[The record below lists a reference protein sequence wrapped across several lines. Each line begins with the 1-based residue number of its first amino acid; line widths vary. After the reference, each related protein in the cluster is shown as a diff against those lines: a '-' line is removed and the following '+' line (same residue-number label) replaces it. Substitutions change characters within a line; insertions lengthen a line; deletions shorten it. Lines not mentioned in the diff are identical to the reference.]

1 MSASIPVS
9 VPAFTTLQDD
19 IDFVLAQH
27 HTTRD
32 DEITALATMV
42 GMLGKAQSWGVDFV
56 SAMKNAKAPLCTK
69 VDADTISVSAGVVW
83 IANGAQSFRLPRR
96 NTSPVTVEASNLDI
110 GSMAVGWH
118 YIYAVADSAATTF
131 TVKISASPT
140 APTGLTNF
148 ELIGWFYNETS
159 SVLDITSGIVGN
171 VKGGNRDVPNVV
183 HLEGSTDISTTSTS
197 HADVDNMNCKFYT
210 SGRPVIITLVMPLT
224 LNNGSGEIILDI
236 DGSTKKTMA
245 GTQGGGS
252 YKLPLTLVYA
262 EALSAGTH
270 TIKATWKSDG
280 TSVQQLGTSYKRSLL
295 VMEA

>member
-19 IDFVLAQH
+19 IDYVLAQH

-42 GMLGKAQSWGVDFV
+42 GMLGKAQSWGIDFI
-56 SAMKNAKAPLCTK
+56 SAMKNAKAPMCTK
-69 VDADTISVSAGVVW
+69 VDADTISVSAGVCW

-96 NTSPVTVEASNLDI
+96 NTSPVTVEASNLDT
-110 GSMAVGWH
+110 GSMAVGYY
-118 YIYAVADSAATTF
+118 YIYAVADSGATTF
-131 TVKISASPT
+131 TVKISASAS

-159 SVLDITSGIVGN
+159 SVLDITSGFIGN
-171 VKGGNRDVPNVV
+171 VHGGNRDVPNVTQI
-183 HLEGSTDISTTSTS
+183 EGSTDISTTSTS
-197 HADVDNMNCKFYT
+197 HADVDNMNSKFYT
-210 SGRPVIITLVMPLT
+210 SGRPTIITLVMPLT
-224 LNNGSGEIILDI
+224 LNNGSAEIILDI
-236 DGSTKKTMA
+236 DGVTKKTMA
-245 GTQGGGS
+245 ATQGSGP
-252 YKLPLTLVYA
+252 YKIPLTLVYM
-262 EALSAGTH
+262 EALSAGGH

-280 TSVQQLGTSYKRSLL
+280 STAQQLGTSYKRSLL